1 MFWLLFLLKMVK
13 PTIVILNLTQRVAES
28 AWKREAREARKKS
41 PQDEVARKAASEVV
55 AGATEAHGSSAGVI
69 ASGVPE
75 VRKSLSDVRVATEA
89 VALHRSHNRST
100 RVIWTYCGAVVD
112 ASMAPPSS
120 SVLPFHPTRGS
131 LLESIPKEAALE
143 AFRCSSDNQDRRRM
157 KGLNL
162 RAGTSY
168 SSGKDAYAMS
178 FEFPSYTSLYD
189 DGKAYVCCCR
199 EVRLDRDLSF
209 LEDTFTKNDSYKRLF
224 CSYELHLGWV
234 NRNWEHYECNI
245 QDARSGC

>member
-1 MFWLLFLLKMVK
+1 
-13 PTIVILNLTQRVAES
+13 
-28 AWKREAREARKKS
+28 
-41 PQDEVARKAASEVV
+41 
-55 AGATEAHGSSAGVI
+55 
-69 ASGVPE
+69 
-75 VRKSLSDVRVATEA
+75 
-89 VALHRSHNRST
+89 
-100 RVIWTYCGAVVD
+100 
-112 ASMAPPSS
+112 
-120 SVLPFHPTRGS
+120 
-131 LLESIPKEAALE
+131 
-143 AFRCSSDNQDRRRM
+143 M

-209 LEDTFTKNDSYKRLF
+209 LEDMFTKNDSYKRLF

-234 NRNWEHYECNI
+234 NCNWEHYECNI